1 MGDKHHWDKL
11 IYVMMHQKG
20 LLDEFADES
29 SELRNALQS
38 REWTS
43 LEKSMNRLNNI
54 TARIEGLEKKRL
66 IIVQRLVGEG
76 SLEKK
81 IAELPPEQRHR
92 YFKIRS
98 ELKARLV
105 TVRSKTRGLAGY
117 ASSRAKLGKELMEEL
132 VPSTRGRMYDNRGRS
147 ASNGRDPLVVSRHL

>member
-1 MGDKHHWDKL
+1 MSDKHRWDKL
-11 IYVMMHQKG
+11 INVMEHQKEQ
-20 LLDEFADES
+20 LDEFADES

-38 REWTS
+38 RDWTS
-43 LEKSMNRLNNI
+43 LEKTMNRLNDV

-66 IIVQRLVGEG
+66 ILLERLVGEG

-81 IAELPPEQRHR
+81 IAELPPKHRHR
-92 YFKIRS
+92 YFEVRS

-117 ASSRAKLGKELMEEL
+117 ASSRARLGKELMEEL

-147 ASNGRDPLVVSRHL
+147 ASTGRDPLVVSRHL